1 MSLNAGMFPY
11 RPPVEEPDRE
21 TRVVTLDTDE
31 AASLCGSLA
40 SETATDILA
49 RLFEEPM
56 TASDLAERVDTSL
69 QNAHYHLERLRESEL
84 IRVVDTWYSSRGV
97 EMNVYAPTYDE
108 FVIVPSAVDAAGGR
122 PGDDAAGPEDD
133 VAGSDPEDDVA
144 GSDPEDDETAAP
156 DQADDGGERRQL
168 IAGQSS

>member
-1 MSLNAGMFPY
+1 MSLNAGMFPH
-11 RPPVEEPDRE
+11 RPPVDEPDRE

-69 QNAHYHLERLRESEL
+69 QNAHYHLERLRDSDL

-108 FVIVPSAVDAAGGR
+108 FVIVPSAVDDADGR
-122 PGDDAAGPEDD
+122 PEGDAA
-133 VAGSDPEDDVA
+133 VDPEDDA
-144 GSDPEDDETAAP
+144 ADPDR
-156 DQADDGGERRQL
+156 ADDGGERPPL
-168 IAGQSS
+168 LAGQSS